1 MADGGSAGGF
11 LGVTQDALPF
21 VGNVVRALFYFS
33 RGWVD
38 DLVHDPRAVRWSY
51 IFLVAQLLYMH
62 YNISVRWQWLL
73 VYGARLAVPTLVD
86 APGRSRS
93 LAAQATS
100 SSAARP
106 G

>member
-1 MADGGSAGGF
+1 MDAPDSGGGGF

-21 VGNVVRALFYFS
+21 VGNIIRALFHFS
-33 RGWVD
+33 RGWID

-62 YNISVRWQWLL
+62 YHISVRWQWLL
-73 VYGARLAVPTLVD
+73 VYGARWRAGGSAHALTHC
-86 APGRSRS
+86 
-93 LAAQATS
+93 AAQATS

>member
-1 MADGGSAGGF
+1 MASADSGGGF

-21 VGNVVRALFYFS
+21 VGNVIRALFFFS

-73 VYGARLAVPTLVD
+73 VYGAPLAVHACRRAWALT
-86 APGRSRS
+86 RHS
-93 LAAQATS
+93 AAQATS